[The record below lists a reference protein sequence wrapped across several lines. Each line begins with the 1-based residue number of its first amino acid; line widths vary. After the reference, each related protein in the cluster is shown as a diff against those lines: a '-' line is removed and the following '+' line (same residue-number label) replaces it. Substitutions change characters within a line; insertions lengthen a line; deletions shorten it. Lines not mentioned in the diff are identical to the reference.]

1 MDKDQYHIQTL
12 RTLYLHGILLP
23 WVLFIAKRS
32 ALKRASWWSLKQI
45 ITSSSFQDISNL
57 VSGDLVIANWSA
69 DNSVNTDCLET
80 FLVPFERSFQG
91 LLVAIYIVEIS
102 QVFLELWS
110 EWSLWQI
117 QSNLLFLLI
126 HSYLISSFYYNTLT
140 QLHLIGIYM

>member
-1 MDKDQYHIQTL
+1 MQIL

-23 WVLFIAKRS
+23 LVLFIAERS
-32 ALKRASWWSLKQI
+32 ALKRALWWLLKQMI
-45 ITSSSFQDISNL
+45 MLSSSKDIGNL
-57 VSGDLVIANWSA
+57 VSGDLVITDWSA
-69 DNSVNTDCLET
+69 NNSVNTDCFET